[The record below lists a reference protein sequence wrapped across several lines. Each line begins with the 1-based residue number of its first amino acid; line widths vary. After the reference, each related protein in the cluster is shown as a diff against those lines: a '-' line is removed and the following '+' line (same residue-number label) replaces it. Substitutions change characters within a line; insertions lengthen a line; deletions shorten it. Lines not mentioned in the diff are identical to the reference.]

1 MPLHDQVLDRA
12 AAFDRLREAGTRL
25 SVLGRAELAEA
36 LGPAIDRLHEKL
48 PDAEAGPVVEAALA
62 LCRRLYANARS
73 GDALPLARAVL
84 AQAALANDPILEGRA
99 ATACG
104 ALAADTA
111 DIVGAVEYHVRAL
124 RIATARGNRLEMSRG
139 WNNLGAAMGI
149 AANYEMAARCYQ
161 RAIDV
166 VKNEPG
172 PVVSRYAS
180 FINIAD
186 ACLQVGSI
194 EQGLDYAW
202 RAVREQAPAF
212 REQDPHGALLLQKN
226 IVRLLAAAGRV
237 EEALPHV
244 SEAAALAELLQT
256 PRAQIAAATAR
267 AVYELGTG
275 HTDVALTRF
284 EQAVSR
290 AREVPAALRDTLSCA
305 IQAEEAAGHTERA
318 LLRMRELSDHV
329 YRAAIARARE
339 HVEIDALA
347 GRGDGALEHLQE
359 QARARLV
366 SKIHPPQQ
374 PEGWEALERLAVTA
388 TMRIDR
394 TGWHG
399 RRVGTLSKALARA
412 SGMDALN
419 ALELGLAAQLHD
431 IGMLS
436 VPEALLARR
445 GELSEP
451 ERALVA
457 RHVDAA
463 DEILCDD
470 RHARVFLAR
479 EIARYH
485 HARWDGTGYPE
496 RVGGRFIPFAA
507 RVCAVADAYDSRV
520 NGLYGL
526 EPVTMDKALDELKR
540 GAGTQFDPELV
551 ARFDA
556 LVREESEDL
565 GMDLGSNARLASFQE
580 LVGALEEDRGFV

>member
-12 AAFDRLREAGTRL
+12 AAFDRLRDAAARV
-25 SVLGRAELAEA
+25 SALGRAELAEA
-36 LGPAIDRLHEKL
+36 LAPAIDRLHERL
-48 PDAEAGPVVEAALA
+48 PDDEAASVTEAALA

-84 AQAALANDPILEGRA
+84 AQATLLNDPILEGRA

-111 DIVGAVEYHVRAL
+111 DIVSAVDYHVRAL
-124 RIATARGNRLEMSRG
+124 RLATARGNRLEMSRG
-139 WNNLGAAMGI
+139 WHNLGAAMGI

-161 RAIDV
+161 RALDI
-166 VKNEPG
+166 VKEEPQAG
-172 PVVSRYAS
+172 LHRCAS
-180 FINIAD
+180 YGNMAD
-186 ACLQVGSI
+186 ACLQIGAV
-194 EQGLDYAW
+194 ERGLKFAW
-202 RAVREQAPAF
+202 QALREQTPAF
-212 REQDPHGALLLQKN
+212 RAHDPHGALLLQRN

-237 EEALPHV
+237 EEAAIHV
-244 SEAAALAELLQT
+244 SEAATLADELRT
-256 PRAQIAAATAR
+256 PRAQIAASTVR
-267 AVYELGTG
+267 AVYELGMG
-275 HTDVALTRF
+275 QTDLALTRF
-284 EQAVSR
+284 EQAVTR
-290 AREVPAALRDTLSCA
+290 AREVPAALRDTLACA

-347 GRGDGALEHLQE
+347 GRGDTALEHLHE

-366 SKIHPPQQ
+366 SKVGTPSQ

-388 TMRIDR
+388 AMRIDR
-394 TGWHG
+394 TGLHG
-399 RRVGTLSKALARA
+399 RRVGTLSKALAMA

-451 ERALVA
+451 ERVLVA
-457 RHVDAA
+457 RHVDAS
-463 DEILCDD
+463 DEMLGDD

-485 HARWDGTGYPE
+485 HAHWDGSGYPE

-507 RVCAVADAYDSRV
+507 RVCAVADAYDCMV
-520 NGLYGL
+520 FGLYGRK
-526 EPVTMDKALDELKR
+526 PATMDKALGELRR
-540 GAGTQFDPELV
+540 GAGHEFDPELV

-556 LVREESEDL
+556 LVREESADL
-565 GMDLGSNARLASFQE
+565 GVDLGSNASLDSFQE